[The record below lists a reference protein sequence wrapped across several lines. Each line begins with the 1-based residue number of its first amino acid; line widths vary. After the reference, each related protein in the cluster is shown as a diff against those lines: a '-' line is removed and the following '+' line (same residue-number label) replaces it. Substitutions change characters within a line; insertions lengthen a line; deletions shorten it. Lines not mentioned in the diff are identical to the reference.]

1 MYILEERLKDSFACD
16 MDELKSCVQILT
28 NKGVFNPTTTS
39 IHFTPKYGSTI
50 DLAGRLP
57 SKSPYIYL
65 CCPSVVLLQVQ
76 IWHEFHHFAAV
87 KIVVRRTIFGR
98 SDCFAVM
105 LSADSSSVSPGQFV
119 SIERVMSFFFFGLL
133 CKFRY

>member
-1 MYILEERLKDSFACD
+1 MYILEERLKDPSVYD

-28 NKGVFNPTTTS
+28 NKGVLNPATTS

-65 CCPSVVLLQVQ
+65 CCPKLSSCRCKSGINFTILL
-76 IWHEFHHFAAV
+76 
-87 KIVVRRTIFGR
+87 
-98 SDCFAVM
+98 
-105 LSADSSSVSPGQFV
+105 L
-119 SIERVMSFFFFGLL
+119 
-133 CKFRY
+133 